1 MEHRKDGSRTS
12 GQGRPDGL
20 AAGLDRRQITRGA
33 VSASRLCPDRGG
45 RGCAGDPLEWDYGLI
60 FEQCEVWLD
69 ERDGVL
75 AGVLILRVLEDELF
89 LESIA
94 TAPDFAGTGCGQQ
107 MLEVTFRRAAELGLS
122 RVGLITNSRN
132 PALGWYGRMGFS
144 VIREEVEEE
153 RCIVHM
159 TRPVSALGTFEG

>member
-1 MEHRKDGSRTS
+1 MDLRRASTEDRSRVELF
-12 GQGRPDGL
+12 QR
-20 AAGLDRRQITRGA
+20 AAYARTEAAVGA
-33 VSASRLCPDRGG
+33 RAI
-45 RGCAGDPLEWDYGLI
+45 PLEWDYGLI

-75 AGVLILRVLEDELF
+75 AGMLILRVLEDELF

>member
-1 MEHRKDGSRTS
+1 MDLRRASTEDRSRVELF
-12 GQGRPDGL
+12 QR
-20 AAGLDRRQITRGA
+20 AAYARTEAAVGA
-33 VSASRLCPDRGG
+33 RAI
-45 RGCAGDPLEWDYGLI
+45 PLEWDYGLI

-89 LESIA
+89 SSPSRRHRISREQ
-94 TAPDFAGTGCGQQ
+94 GCGQQ

>member
-1 MEHRKDGSRTS
+1 MDLRRASIEDRSRVELF
-12 GQGRPDGL
+12 QR
-20 AAGLDRRQITRGA
+20 AAYARTEAAVGA
-33 VSASRLCPDRGG
+33 RAI
-45 RGCAGDPLEWDYGLI
+45 PLEWDYDLI

-94 TAPDFAGTGCGQQ
+94 TAPDFAGTGCGRP
-107 MLEVTFRRAAELGLS
+107 MLEMTFSRAAALGLN

-132 PALGWYGRMGFS
+132 PALAWYGRMGFS
-144 VIREEVEEE
+144 VIHEEVEEN
-153 RCIVHM
+153 RRIVHM
-159 TRPVSALGTFEG
+159 TRPVSTLRASQG